1 MFDDAKKKWEGIFT
15 DESKILLSPSHLA
28 VCVASLQDIKQLIRS
43 TFYSDQWTTAENAQV
58 EDRFNDY
65 WTEYNLVSKT
75 DPDGYT
81 TEYTYNAL
89 DLVTKINYND
99 AKEVS
104 YRYNKTGDL
113 VSMTDWLDTTTFE
126 LDLLH
131 QMTAATDHAGKRVE
145 YTYDGVGNQT
155 SIKMIWRSFATL
167 KKLPLLLY

>member
-1 MFDDAKKKWEGIFT
+1 MTDAEGYVTTFTYDAMDRVVTMTDAKGGVTRYTYT
-15 DESKILLSPSHLA
+15 DRGE
-28 VCVASLQDIKQLIRS
+28 VA
-43 TFYSDQWTTAENAQV
+43 T
-58 EDRFNDY
+58 
-65 WTEYNLVSKT
+65 KT
-75 DPDGYT
+75 DAEGYT

-89 DLVTKINYND
+89 DLATKINYND

-113 VSMTDWLDTTTFE
+113 VSMTDWLGMTTFE

>member
-1 MFDDAKKKWEGIFT
+1 MKRKTIVMTDAEGYVTTFTYDVMDRVVTMTDAKGGVTRYTYTDRGEVATKTDAEGYVT
-15 DESKILLSPSHLA
+15 S
-28 VCVASLQDIKQLIRS
+28 
-43 TFYSDQWTTAENAQV
+43 Y
-58 EDRFNDY
+58 
-65 WTEYNLVSKT
+65 EYDGNGNLVSKT

-113 VSMTDWLDTTTFE
+113 VSMTDWLGTTTFE